1 MSGFLHPYLDRAMKP
16 VCPKYLYPLFIG
28 TQMIIFWGII
38 LVHTRIYEEEKPHV
52 HQIERFV
59 QGEFEYHDEDL
70 HAPAIWHFFVSLPF
84 YLLGVTPTLST
95 LRLISLA
102 QALLLPTII
111 TLATNPTPSPRPSV
125 FQRLVDA
132 IRDPSDFGLV
142 CGLNPLII
150 FMAVRFTPGLSCL
163 LGLLLLWRLCIK
175 ENHWKGAAVAA
186 GVGLMRAGVMFW
198 VTFVIGW
205 TAHEISVSDPQKL
218 AVTKYYPYLFALAV
232 WIGLWWQE
240 SIQFQW
246 SGFYNITSLF
256 SLRFVMSPLWDIYLP
271 IMLLKCSRWTG
282 LWALTC
288 LFTYTVSGTT
298 TKNQVILVDQCLP
311 IFILRVYLLFLQR
324 KVDADWQERRLEE
337 LEEGTGEMRSESTDA
352 GQFPDVTLYA
362 HGQHANQTEAEA
374 LSVPERREG
383 EHESLM
389 ELNTG
394 EEQRAS
400 DAEEGVIERERTRN
414 TEIETQEP
422 EQRVQKMHVGRIEL
436 GWYLL
441 SIAFGALV
449 ILLVGNNN

>member
-1 MSGFLHPYLDRAMKP
+1 
-16 VCPKYLYPLFIG
+16 
-28 TQMIIFWGII
+28 
-38 LVHTRIYEEEKPHV
+38 
-52 HQIERFV
+52 
-59 QGEFEYHDEDL
+59 
-70 HAPAIWHFFVSLPF
+70 
-84 YLLGVTPTLST
+84 
-95 LRLISLA
+95 
-102 QALLLPTII
+102 
-111 TLATNPTPSPRPSV
+111 
-125 FQRLVDA
+125 
-132 IRDPSDFGLV
+132 
-142 CGLNPLII
+142 
-150 FMAVRFTPGLSCL
+150 
-163 LGLLLLWRLCIK
+163 
-175 ENHWKGAAVAA
+175 
-186 GVGLMRAGVMFW
+186 
-198 VTFVIGW
+198 
-205 TAHEISVSDPQKL
+205 
-218 AVTKYYPYLFALAV
+218 
-232 WIGLWWQE
+232 
-240 SIQFQW
+240 
-246 SGFYNITSLF
+246 
-256 SLRFVMSPLWDIYLP
+256 
-271 IMLLKCSRWTG
+271 MLLKCSRWTG

-337 LEEGTGEMRSESTDA
+337 LEEGMGEMRSESTDA